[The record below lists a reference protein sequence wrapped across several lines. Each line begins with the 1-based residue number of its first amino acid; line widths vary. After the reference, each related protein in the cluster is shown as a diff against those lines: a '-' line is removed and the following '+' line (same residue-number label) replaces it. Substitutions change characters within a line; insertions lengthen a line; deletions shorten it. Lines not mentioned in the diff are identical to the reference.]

1 MRYTSIVG
9 VICLFFL
16 LNSPGI
22 LSASDRR
29 DGNSYRRLGD
39 MENLH
44 YITGFFDGMIL
55 GRNFSYW
62 GFILDKDSASC
73 LSKVS
78 NSYAD
83 LENKYLL
90 NVTAGQVRDGLN
102 NFYED
107 YRNRKIMVSDAIW
120 LVLQSIGGIPKEE
133 MEKMIEEWRRNTRN

>member
-1 MRYTSIVG
+1 
-9 VICLFFL
+9 
-16 LNSPGI
+16 
-22 LSASDRR
+22 
-29 DGNSYRRLGD
+29 
-39 MENLH
+39 
-44 YITGFFDGMIL
+44 MIL

-120 LVLQSIGGIPKEE
+120 LVLQSIGGTPKEE